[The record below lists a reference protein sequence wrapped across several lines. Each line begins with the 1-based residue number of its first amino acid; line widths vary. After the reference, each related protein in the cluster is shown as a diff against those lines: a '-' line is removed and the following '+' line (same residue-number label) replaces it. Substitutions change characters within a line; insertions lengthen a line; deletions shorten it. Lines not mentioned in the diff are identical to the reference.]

1 MATEDG
7 VTEQCPSMKI
17 QHLIQ
22 EQQCDVELSQ
32 LTKEVVSEQQI
43 PKHAHV
49 LLLDTVWSFDVK
61 METTRCSCI

>member
-43 PKHAHV
+43 PKHAQ
-49 LLLDTVWSFDVK
+49 
-61 METTRCSCI
+61 TRCGRMLQNVSYLPNGW